1 MSPRTSRLS
10 PEGGPLCC
18 AGIQHGGTKGFPKA
32 LEDYSPAPTAAGP
45 LEGLGSF
52 LPLQRHHLWSVRILS
67 PELILRR
74 EDEDHTKVDKDSV
87 VRKGEL
93 HLSSLFFGIN
103 LKMFHTLNTA
113 FLKERESWWLRK
125 EVKDKA
131 WRRVV
136 FSKHRKHEEGDRW
149 RRQKRHGRRGIW
161 WSGHEGG
168 GWGQTSGKREREQKG
183 SLGHALLLHSIP

>member
-18 AGIQHGGTKGFPKA
+18 AGIQHGRTKGFSKA

-52 LPLQRHHLWSVRILS
+52 LPLQRHHLRSVRILS
-67 PELILRR
+67 PELIWRG

-103 LKMFHTLNTA
+103 LKTFHTLNTA
-113 FLKERESWWLRK
+113 FLKERES
-125 EVKDKA
+125 
-131 WRRVV
+131 
-136 FSKHRKHEEGDRW
+136 
-149 RRQKRHGRRGIW
+149 
-161 WSGHEGG
+161 
-168 GWGQTSGKREREQKG
+168 
-183 SLGHALLLHSIP
+183 